1 VAKGHRDPDGGREV
15 GPAPILA
22 LKGGRSLPSGRPH
35 RFVTRWAS
43 VRARAGL
50 VLAAVLLL
58 AACSGGERRVPAAT
72 SPAPSQAPASNLT
85 AEPSAASASEG
96 PAITRVRLQLQ
107 WYPQAQSA
115 GYFAAIEQGYYAA
128 ENLEVEWLPGG
139 GAIAPQSV
147 GSAPDGPE
155 FTIAWQPKVLVARAA
170 DVSQLVNIAQVFQRS
185 ATLTLSWKD
194 SKITT
199 PADFAGKKVGLWGLG
214 NELEVVAGLKKS
226 GLEPGTDYTPVS
238 QDFDMALLLTRQVDV
253 AESMIYDGYAQI
265 LETTDPGSG
274 QLFQPTDLDAI
285 NWNDEGSAMLQ
296 DAVFARSGWL
306 AEPGNEDVAIRFLRA
321 SFEGWIYCRDNP
333 ADCVQYTLKAGAS
346 MGAGHQA
353 WMLNE
358 VNALI
363 WPAPNGIGMLD
374 QGAFRHTI
382 ETLLAAGMIAAEPG
396 ADATRTDLA
405 AAALAGL
412 TDADTKGA
420 SFVKSTI
427 DLTPGGS

>member
-1 VAKGHRDPDGGREV
+1 M
-15 GPAPILA
+15 
-22 LKGGRSLPSGRPH
+22 
-35 RFVTRWAS
+35 
-43 VRARAGL
+43 
-50 VLAAVLLL
+50 
-58 AACSGGERRVPAAT
+58 
-72 SPAPSQAPASNLT
+72 SPAPSQAPASDLA
-85 AEPSAASASEG
+85 AEPSAASASGG
-96 PAITRVRLQLQ
+96 PALTKVRLQLQ
-107 WYPQAQSA
+107 WYPQAQFA

-128 ENLEVEWLPGG
+128 ENLEVAWLPGG

-147 GSAPDGPE
+147 GSQPDGPE
-155 FTIAWQPKVLVARAA
+155 FTIAWQPKVLVARSA
-170 DVSQLVNIAQVFQRS
+170 DGSQLVNIAQVFQRS
-185 ATLTLSWKD
+185 GTLTLSWKD
-194 SKITT
+194 SKITKPT
-199 PADFAGKKVGLWGLG
+199 DFAGKKVGLWGLG

-238 QDFDMALLLTRQVDV
+238 QDFDMALLLSRQVDV

-306 AEPGNEDVAIRFLRA
+306 AQPGNQDVATRFLRA

-333 ADCVQYTLKAGAS
+333 GDCIQFTLKAGARL
-346 MGAGHQA
+346 GAGHQA

-363 WPAPNGIGMLD
+363 WPSPGGIGILD
-374 QGAFRHTI
+374 QSAYRHTV
-382 ETLLAAGMIAAEPG
+382 ETVIAAGMISADPG
-396 ADATRTDLA
+396 PDATRTDLA
-405 AAALAGL
+405 QAALAGI

-427 DLTPGGS
+427 DLTPTGN

>member
-1 VAKGHRDPDGGREV
+1 M
-15 GPAPILA
+15 
-22 LKGGRSLPSGRPH
+22 
-35 RFVTRWAS
+35 
-43 VRARAGL
+43 
-50 VLAAVLLL
+50 
-58 AACSGGERRVPAAT
+58 
-72 SPAPSQAPASNLT
+72 SPAPSQAPASDLA
-85 AEPSAASASEG
+85 AEPSAASASGG
-96 PAITRVRLQLQ
+96 PALTKVRLQLQ
-107 WYPQAQSA
+107 WYPQAQFA

-128 ENLEVEWLPGG
+128 ENLEVAWLPGG

-147 GSAPDGPE
+147 GSQPDGPE
-155 FTIAWQPKVLVARAA
+155 FTIAWQPKVLVARSA
-170 DVSQLVNIAQVFQRS
+170 DGSQLVNIAQVFERS
-185 ATLTLSWKD
+185 GTLTLSWKD
-194 SKITT
+194 SKITKPT
-199 PADFAGKKVGLWGLG
+199 DFAGKKVGLWGLG

-238 QDFDMALLLTRQVDV
+238 QDFDMALLLSRQVDV

-306 AEPGNEDVAIRFLRA
+306 AQPGNQDVATRFLRA

-333 ADCVQYTLKAGAS
+333 ADCIQFTLKAGARL
-346 MGAGHQA
+346 GAGHQA

-363 WPAPNGIGMLD
+363 WPSPGGIGILD
-374 QGAFRHTI
+374 QSAYRHTV
-382 ETLLAAGMIAAEPG
+382 ETVIAAGMISADPG
-396 ADATRTDLA
+396 PDATRTDLA
-405 AAALAGL
+405 QAALAGI

-427 DLTPGGS
+427 DLTPTGN